1 MLRGPIQVRTDGCLH
16 PRRGPANSALEQ
28 LRMTP
33 ADQVTVLGWQL
44 RQQ

>member
-16 PRRGPANSALEQ
+16 PRRGPVNSAFEQ

-33 ADQVTVLGWQL
+33 ANEVTVLGRQL